1 MNCVSFLS
9 LSLSLSLS
17 IRKEILPV
25 DSDILTVICDVL
37 YGQLE
42 GYITVSDPV
51 ISEAWKQREC
61 TQEERERLLA
71 DYLSFLNTLLSVSDT
86 MFAVVSSSKWFNL
99 LLKIVDIQDNTG
111 RNKHV
116 EMNDFYTQ

>member
-1 MNCVSFLS
+1 MYHFFS

-42 GYITVSDPV
+42 GYITVSDAV

-86 MFAVVSSSKWFNL
+86 MFAVISSSKWFNL

-116 EMNDFYTQ
+116 DINNFYTQ